1 MMDYLKELH
10 IPQTFNMLS
19 AGAVALQFASDII
32 LLSKFAVMENNE
44 PSIDFRC
51 DAKLSDKDLTQ
62 GKCFDQYEEQYNKF
76 SFPVYGF
83 VLVNFAAIL
92 IVCGIYS
99 LCVFSTVNKLEKSEG
114 YGDAEGECSEDER
127 ASLILRRPSNFL
139 FMKYCFQLALRFA
152 LGIFFIILQIAV
164 LYPRSLPS
172 NFVCNLGEEVN
183 HEKPNSPANATQT
196 QTQTYKCHNQNATMK
211 SHWIIAVAVLNGIF
225 AFFVFVEIV
234 YILCRALRNEEFMGN
249 KQFYSD
255 HLRILGSKRQP
266 TR

>member
-1 MMDYLKELH
+1 MDYLKELH

-19 AGAVALQFASDII
+19 AGAVAFQFASDII
-32 LLSKFAVMENNE
+32 LLSKFAAMENNE

-51 DAKLSDKDLTQ
+51 DAKLSDNDLTQ
-62 GKCFDQYEEQYNKF
+62 GKCFDQYEEHYNKF
-76 SFPVYGF
+76 SFPVYGL

-99 LCVFSTVNKLEKSEG
+99 LCILSTVNKLEKSEG
-114 YGDAEGECSEDER
+114 NGDVEGECTDDER
-127 ASLILRRPSNFL
+127 ASLILRRPSKIL
-139 FMKYCFQLALRFA
+139 FRAYCFQLVLRLA